1 MSLLFDSFWRAVA
14 YCLHPRVILL
24 SLLPLVLMAALS
36 LGLGYFF
43 WESAVDAVRS
53 TFESWSILATLVG
66 WLEAIGLANLK
77 TVLAPMVVVFV
88 STPVIVVLA
97 LLLVATLMTPSMLG
111 LVARRRFPLL
121 ERKHGGSLFGSLFG
135 GLWATLAALLA
146 LLVSIPLWFVPP
158 LVLILPPL
166 IWGWLTYKV
175 FTFDVLAEHA
185 SRAERLEVVR
195 RHRWPLLGMGVI
207 AGYLGAAPSMIWA
220 ASAALVVLAP
230 ILVVA
235 SVWLYT
241 LVFAF
246 SSLWFAHY
254 ALAALAALR
263 AESGPAASPAP
274 SLPPLP
280 YPATDLAPPPSAV
293 ALPSPTASLPPAGT
307 PRPPSLPPL

>member
-1 MSLLFDSFWRAVA
+1 MTLLFSSFWRAVA

-24 SLLPLVLMAALS
+24 SLLPLVLMAALA

-66 WLEAIGLANLK
+66 WLEGVGLSNLK
-77 TVLAPMVVVFV
+77 AVLAPMVVVFL

-111 LVARRRFPLL
+111 LVAKRRFPLL
-121 ERKHGGSLFGSLFG
+121 ERKHGGSMFGSLFG

-175 FTFDVLAEHA
+175 MSYDVLSEHA
-185 SRAERLEVVR
+185 SREERVELIR
-195 RHRWPLLGMGVI
+195 RHRTSLLGMGVLT
-207 AGYLGAAPSMIWA
+207 GYLGAAPSVVWA
-220 ASAALVVLAP
+220 SGALAIVFAPVLVP
-230 ILVVA
+230 VA
-235 SVWLYT
+235 VWIYT

-246 SSLWFAHY
+246 SALWFAHF
-254 ALAALAALR
+254 ALAALQAQRAQHESTAIVAAAPR
-263 AESGPAASPAP
+263 GTIDAGPADVVDVRT
-274 SLPPLP
+274 LPGSSAA
-280 YPATDLAPPPSAV
+280 ATPPPVPFERS
-293 ALPSPTASLPPAGT
+293 
-307 PRPPSLPPL
+307 